1 MKSKEKILML
11 IDQNEF
17 KNTIEMA
24 KRLKKI
30 IYWKL
35 SEKTKQI

>member
-24 KRLKKI
+24 KDSKKDMI
-30 IYWKL
+30 
-35 SEKTKQI
+35 

>member
-24 KRLKKI
+24 KRLKKRYDI
-30 IYWKL
+30 IFFITDL
-35 SEKTKQI
+35 A